1 MPLSTRETGDADK
14 VEITTLDGSRPAR
27 QSAGVALPG
36 IVTLAGWRVRQTWR
50 LLLITGIGILAAVM
64 LVCAVPLYSE
74 VSMSAGLRG
83 VFSTS
88 YQSSDVIVQSISEVI
103 SKATIERTAQQLA
116 ACRRERSRDLARC

>member
-36 IVTLAGWRVRQTWR
+36 LVTLAGWRVHRTWR

-64 LVCAVPLYSE
+64 LVSAVPLYSE
-74 VSMSAGLRG
+74 VSMSAALCG
-83 VFSTS
+83 VLSTS
-88 YQSSDVIVQSISEVI
+88 YRSSAVIVQSISEAI
-103 SKATIERTAQQLA
+103 SKAPIDVTW
-116 ACRRERSRDLARC
+116 

>member
-36 IVTLAGWRVRQTWR
+36 IVTLAGWRVHQTWR

-64 LVCAVPLYSE
+64 LVCVTVVP
-74 VSMSAGLRG
+74 GH
-83 VFSTS
+83 
-88 YQSSDVIVQSISEVI
+88 
-103 SKATIERTAQQLA
+103 LA
-116 ACRRERSRDLARC
+116 AFDFRNVQAYTDVAASWG